1 MRYAVVVMLDT
12 ERTPRNVIDEIV
24 SNLEFDV
31 STHTEVQSVVVLMDD
46 ATEVAVYDRKES
58 SDDSENHAE

>member
-12 ERTPRNVIDEIV
+12 ERTPQNVIDEIV
-24 SNLEFDV
+24 SHLEFEV

-46 ATEVAVYDRKES
+46 ATEAAVYDRK
-58 SDDSENHAE
+58 A